1 MTTQSPGS
9 PKPEEIV
16 RRVTQAKKL
25 LVKEVHK
32 VIIGQDEMIEQMLV
46 CIFARGHC
54 LTIGVPGLAKTLTVS
69 TLAEALA
76 MDFSRIQFTPDLMP
90 SDITGTEIID
100 SDPATG
106 ERHFRFVKGP
116 VFANIVLAD
125 EINRTPPKTQ
135 AALLQAMQEY
145 EVTSSGKTYALEPPF
160 FVMATQNPIEQE
172 GTYPLPEAQLDR
184 FMLSIHIGYPTRDEE
199 REIVHATTQ
208 TIRQKIDTVLQA
220 RDILKIQQLV
230 RQVPVSDHMVD
241 YAVDLVR
248 ATRPKEDDSP
258 EFVKNWLAWGAGPR
272 AAQYLILGAKARAIL
287 QGQFTVG
294 SEDIRT
300 MAYPV
305 LRHRLFTNFNAD
317 AEGVG
322 VDQVI
327 GRILETIPEPDHGDP
342 VAAQSRRRKEAK
354 NEMLRKVARDLKK
367 SKQEAER
374 KEQKESVES
383 KERSASRS
391 EEPPAGQEEKKTSPR
406 RESPPSKGT
415 PPKIEIPDPATESN
429 KSPELPPKIDPFRR
443 R

>member
-1 MTTQSPGS
+1 
-9 PKPEEIV
+9 
-16 RRVTQAKKL
+16 
-25 LVKEVHK
+25 
-32 VIIGQDEMIEQMLV
+32 
-46 CIFARGHC
+46 
-54 LTIGVPGLAKTLTVS
+54 
-69 TLAEALA
+69 
-76 MDFSRIQFTPDLMP
+76 
-90 SDITGTEIID
+90 
-100 SDPATG
+100 
-106 ERHFRFVKGP
+106 
-116 VFANIVLAD
+116 
-125 EINRTPPKTQ
+125 
-135 AALLQAMQEY
+135 
-145 EVTSSGKTYALEPPF
+145 
-160 FVMATQNPIEQE
+160 
-172 GTYPLPEAQLDR
+172 LPEAQLDR

-406 RESPPSKGT
+406 PESPPSKGT